1 MKTGDII
8 CMLICFGLVILFVGT
23 SVGRLSSEH
32 ERIAIDIGTVL
43 KNQQVQQVATLPPK
57 QVAPKGIAD
66 LLRAM
71 AIVESGSTADS
82 DVLGDN
88 GRSLGPLQIGQ
99 AYWTD
104 ASMPDGDY
112 EDCTSYDYACRVAV
126 KYWMRYCHEALC
138 ERDYATLA
146 RIHNGGPRGHCKKAT
161 LKYWA
166 KVQKELQ

>member
-1 MKTGDII
+1 MNTLSII
-8 CMLICFGLVILFVGT
+8 LIGISVVIASLVNI
-23 SVGRLSSEH
+23 SQSGRIDALQEQVASLH
-32 ERIAIDIGTVL
+32 ET
-43 KNQQVQQVATLPPK
+43 QYQQVATQPTVPPAH
-57 QVAPKGIAD
+57 VAPKGISD

-104 ASMPDGDY
+104 ANMPDGDY

-146 RIHNGGPRGHCKKAT
+146 RIHNGGPRGHCKKTT